1 MILNDGR
8 GLWITNSVC
17 TMLGVSHSTR
27 SIYATVYMLRL
38 VFALTEY

>member
-1 MILNDGR
+1 MR
-8 GLWITNSVC
+8 ITNSVC

-27 SIYATVYMLRL
+27 SIYATVCMLRL